1 MTEIVSVSQTD
12 LKWPKYTGKVRDTYD
27 LGGGFL
33 LIISTD
39 RISAFDVIFNEPVPG
54 KGVILNEMSKF
65 WFSITEDVT
74 PNHLNTKESQ
84 TFEGG
89 ILNLIPKHL
98 VNRSMI
104 VKKAER
110 VNIECVVRGHIAG
123 SAWEEYVKDGTINKS
138 PVKQILHP
146 GDAFLD
152 PIFTPTTKADA
163 GHDQSLSD
171 DETVNLIGTDLFNAL
186 KSKSLELFNYAY
198 EIAKLRGMILAD
210 TKFEFGFL
218 DGELILIDELLT
230 PDSSRFW
237 DENEIQYGR
246 FPPAYDKQFLRQ
258 WLMDK
263 GWNQEPPPPALPN
276 EIIIKT
282 RDRYLEAYKRITGTE
297 LQLKKEIT

>member
-1 MTEIVSVSQTD
+1 MRKIVSVSQTN
-12 LKWPKYTGKVRDTYD
+12 LNWPKYTGKVRDTYD
-27 LGGGFL
+27 LGNGLL

-65 WFSITEDVT
+65 WFSITEEVT
-74 PNHLNTKESQ
+74 PNHLIPKGSK
-84 TFEGG
+84 TFGEE
-89 ILNLIPKHL
+89 IINLIPKHL
-98 VNRSMI
+98 VTRSMI

-110 VNIECVVRGHIAG
+110 INIECVVRGYIAG
-123 SAWEEYVKDGTINKS
+123 SAWAEYVKDGTINKS
-138 PVKQILHP
+138 PVTQILQP
-146 GDAFLD
+146 GEAFLD

-171 DETVNLIGTDLFNAL
+171 EEAVNLIGTDLFNML
-186 KSKSLELFNYAY
+186 KSKSLELYEYAY
-198 EIAKLRGMILAD
+198 EFAKVRGMILAD
-210 TKFEFGFL
+210 TKFEFGFF
-218 DGELILIDELLT
+218 DGALILIDELLT

-282 RDRYLEAYKRITGTE
+282 RDRYLEAYKRITGTD
-297 LQLKKEIT
+297 LQFGKR